1 MLELDTRAT
10 YNLEKVERLHGRV
23 HGDVQ
28 GVGFRYF
35 LMREAQ
41 RLGLRGWVRNRD
53 DGTVEFVAEGR
64 RQDLDRLREAAER
77 GPQMAQVERVDAE
90 WSAAAG
96 GLESFDLTG

>member
-1 MLELDTRAT
+1 M
-10 YNLEKVERLHGRV
+10 ERLHGRV

-53 DGTVEFVAEGR
+53 DGTVEFVAEGSR
-64 RQDLDRLREAAER
+64 DDLDRLRQAAER
-77 GPQMAQVERVDAE
+77 GPRMAQVERVDAQ

-96 GLESFDLTG
+96 GLTSFDLAG

>member
-1 MLELDTRAT
+1 M
-10 YNLEKVERLHGRV
+10 ERLHGTV

-53 DGTVEFVAEGR
+53 DGTVEFVAEGSR
-64 RQDLDRLREAAER
+64 EDLDRLKQAAER
-77 GPQMAQVERVDAE
+77 GPRMAQVERVDAQ

-96 GLESFDLTG
+96 GLTSFDLAG

>member
-1 MLELDTRAT
+1 M
-10 YNLEKVERLHGRV
+10 ERLHGLV

-53 DGTVEFVAEGR
+53 DGTVEFIAEGTR
-64 RQDLDRLREAAER
+64 LDLERLRQAAEK
-77 GPQMAQVERVDAE
+77 GPGMARVDRVDAQ

-96 GLESFDLTG
+96 GLVAFDLTG

>member
-1 MLELDTRAT
+1 M
-10 YNLEKVERLHGRV
+10 ERLHGTV

-53 DGTVEFVAEGR
+53 DGTVEFVAEGSR
-64 RQDLDRLREAAER
+64 DDLDRLRQAAER
-77 GPQMAQVERVDAE
+77 GPRMAQVERVDAQ

-96 GLESFDLTG
+96 GLTSFDLAG

>member
-1 MLELDTRAT
+1 M
-10 YNLEKVERLHGRV
+10 HGVV

-35 LMREAQ
+35 LMGEAQ

-53 DGTVEFVAEGR
+53 DGTVEFVAEGSR
-64 RQDLDRLREAAER
+64 SDLERLKQAAAQ
-77 GPQMAQVERVDAE
+77 GPRTARVERVDGQ

-96 GLESFDLTG
+96 NLDTFDLTG